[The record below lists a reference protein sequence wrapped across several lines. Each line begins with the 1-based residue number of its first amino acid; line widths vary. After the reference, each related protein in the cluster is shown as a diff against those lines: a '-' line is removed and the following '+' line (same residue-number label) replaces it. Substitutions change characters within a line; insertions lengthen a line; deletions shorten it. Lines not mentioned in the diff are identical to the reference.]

1 MEGSDGSSRKLK
13 LDSTGG
19 ATQEKR
25 AWLSERLD
33 DHDDPLLDLSDDRET
48 QQTESRLLLDF
59 ESTDDAAERLPRK
72 DFPTESGI
80 VSSELISRDYQTAA
94 TAATVKQLGGD
105 ISHGPGG
112 LATEGPVLAWSD
124 SASQGGV
131 DYFGSGDPTF
141 LNTNLPSF
149 PVVPPRLSEMDVHT
163 DSGPAFSDTSHA
175 VCESSPLR
183 SSSLTTSAALLSAPP
198 PHTQQGFP
206 PWKGGGTRLNRR
218 SDAAAA
224 AASDGVGPVNK
235 TERGLPDVATRQPL
249 LPLPQTRSRY
259 QPHLTHPATTA
270 AQGETL
276 TVARASSSSS
286 SSSATHTEAPSSPVS
301 GFVIDYSHNAAM
313 GDGKQ
318 MTHACGNSNVQ
329 GDFPQ
334 NVMLASFPTPSS
346 RETGVGVVT
355 EDRGYGAFTLET
367 HCHSATNR
375 HSMDDSLAR
384 QQLLIVL
391 VLCVLFMIGE
401 TVGEWSFELLLL
413 CYMISFLIKN
423 LLSSFETFVVYFIES
438 FFFSSFFLFLCLSR
452 ALWYTVL

>member
-13 LDSTGG
+13 LDSTGE

-25 AWLSERLD
+25 AWLSARLD

-48 QQTESRLLLDF
+48 QQTENRLLLDF
-59 ESTDDAAERLPRK
+59 ESTDDAAERLPKK
-72 DFPTESGI
+72 DFPTESGT
-80 VSSELISRDYQTAA
+80 VSSEVIRRDYQTAA

-105 ISHGPGG
+105 ITYGPAG
-112 LATEGPVLAWSD
+112 LATEGQLLAWSD
-124 SASQGGV
+124 SGSGGV

-141 LNTNLPSF
+141 LNTNLPSL
-149 PVVPPRLSEMDVHT
+149 PVVPPRLSEMNVHT

-183 SSSLTTSAALLSAPP
+183 LSSLTTSAALLSPPP

-218 SDAAAA
+218 SDAAVA

-249 LPLPQTRSRY
+249 LPLPQSRSQY
-259 QPHLTHPATTA
+259 QSHLTHPATTA

-286 SSSATHTEAPSSPVS
+286 SSATHTEAPISPVS
-301 GFVIDYSHNAAM
+301 GFVIDYSHNAAV
-313 GDGKQ
+313 GDGEQ
-318 MTHACGNSNVQ
+318 MTHACGNSNAHR
-329 GDFPQ
+329 DFPQ
-334 NVMLASFPTPSS
+334 NVMLASFPPSSS

-355 EDRGYGAFTLET
+355 EDRVYGAFTLET

-375 HSMDDSLAR
+375 HSMNDSLAR

-413 CYMISFLIKN
+413 CYMI
-423 LLSSFETFVVYFIES
+423 
-438 FFFSSFFLFLCLSR
+438 
-452 ALWYTVL
+452 

>member
-19 ATQEKR
+19 ATQERR
-25 AWLSERLD
+25 AWLSARLD
-33 DHDDPLLDLSDDRET
+33 DRDDPLLDLSDDRET
-48 QQTESRLLLDF
+48 QPTENRLLLDF

-72 DFPTESGI
+72 DFPTESGT
-80 VSSELISRDYQTAA
+80 VSSEVISRDYQTAA
-94 TAATVKQLGGD
+94 TAAAVKQPGSG
-105 ISHGPGG
+105 ISHVPTG
-112 LATEGPVLAWSD
+112 LATEGPLLAWSD
-124 SASQGGV
+124 SDGDGSGGV

-183 SSSLTTSAALLSAPP
+183 PSSLTTSAALLSSPP
-198 PHTQQGFP
+198 LHTQQGFP
-206 PWKGGGTRLNRR
+206 HWKGGGTRLNRR
-218 SDAAAA
+218 SDAAAAA

-249 LPLPQTRSRY
+249 LPLPQSRSRY
-259 QPHLTHPATTA
+259 QSHLTHPATTA

-276 TVARASSSSS
+276 TVASASSS

-313 GDGKQ
+313 GDGEQ
-318 MTHACGNSNVQ
+318 VTHAYGNSNLR

-334 NVMLASFPTPSS
+334 NVMLASFPPPFS
-346 RETGVGVVT
+346 RDSGAGVAM
-355 EDRGYGAFTLET
+355 EDRGYGAFALES

-375 HSMDDSLAR
+375 HSMNDNLAR

-401 TVGEWSFELLLL
+401 TVGEWSFELFLL

-423 LLSSFETFVVYFIES
+423 LLSSSEI
-438 FFFSSFFLFLCLSR
+438 L
-452 ALWYTVL
+452 